1 MFSLQVGCCGGK
13 PDTSTMERA
22 AIEGVQPRAISL
34 EISAERSVYHFFEFR
49 YAAVVRQLYFG
60 FRIIF
65 GSKNASK

>member
-1 MFSLQVGCCGGK
+1 
-13 PDTSTMERA
+13 MERA

-65 GSKNASK
+65 SSKNASK